1 MSSLPGASPTDFWPG
16 EKFSLAL
23 AQLKQLVRVVPIY
36 LAKKQQR
43 YTVLHDIKS
52 PADTQ
57 LPSAQTRP
65 GFKGMCVGMNKLS
78 IPFLVLRACF
88 HQAIERGP
96 AQLNPAVDEQGEAS
110 EAAQQSTSE
119 ADNMEVRGS
128 RFSKSAEE
136 RQSMLK
142 QRKEE
147 MLQQAR
153 RFVHCLKV
161 ST

>member
-1 MSSLPGASPTDFWPG
+1 
-16 EKFSLAL
+16 
-23 AQLKQLVRVVPIY
+23 
-36 LAKKQQR
+36 
-43 YTVLHDIKS
+43 
-52 PADTQ
+52 
-57 LPSAQTRP
+57 
-65 GFKGMCVGMNKLS
+65 MCVGVNKLS